1 MAWRVTVPVLGANPR
16 AIVYP
21 RRSRNIL
28 PRSLGYSTAST
39 CLELLFAALPLR
51 PEHREELR
59 AAISPDW
66 PLAIEQADF
75 LRFEQAMGAVQA
87 TIDAELAILLTLI
100 SDARPNRYHFQLA
113 HLLTKGHV
121 ILTTNFDTLI
131 EAAAME
137 LGVSFNCL
145 ISDSDYARYL

>member
-1 MAWRVTVPVLGANPR
+1 MAVRTSDRWPGESL
-16 AIVYP
+16 
-21 RRSRNIL
+21 S
-28 PRSLGYSTAST
+28 RSLEPFHEPSCILVGAGISYPDPSGIPTAST

-113 HLLTKGHV
+113 HLLT
-121 ILTTNFDTLI
+121 
-131 EAAAME
+131 
-137 LGVSFNCL
+137 
-145 ISDSDYARYL
+145 